1 MSKVMKNFHASSQ
14 KKINSR
20 AGPKGI
26 TYVRLR
32 PSETFN
38 MPMGKEYSLNGELRN
53 RCKFCTY

>member
-1 MSKVMKNFHASSQ
+1 MKNFHASSQ
-14 KKINSR
+14 KKINRR

-32 PSETFN
+32 PSETFD

-53 RCKFCTY
+53 R